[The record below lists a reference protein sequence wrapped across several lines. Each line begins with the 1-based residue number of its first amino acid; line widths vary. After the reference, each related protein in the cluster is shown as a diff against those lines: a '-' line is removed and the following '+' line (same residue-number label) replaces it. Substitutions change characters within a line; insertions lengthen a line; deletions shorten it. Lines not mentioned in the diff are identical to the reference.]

1 MIFLKELKDL
11 YFHFYIL
18 WEFLQ
23 TLIWVKQNKVTE
35 QTNIGQ
41 LEFSPARPFDKALPS
56 LLATIVHCSHLTQPS
71 GSMSLPP
78 CQPVHPSLL

>member
-1 MIFLKELKDL
+1 VAIFMIFLKPFL
-11 YFHFYIL
+11 YIVGIFADIDMG
-18 WEFLQ
+18 E
-23 TLIWVKQNKVTE
+23 TKKVTE

-56 LLATIVHCSHLTQPS
+56 LLATRFHCSHLTQPS

-78 CQPVHPSLL
+78 CQPVHPSL